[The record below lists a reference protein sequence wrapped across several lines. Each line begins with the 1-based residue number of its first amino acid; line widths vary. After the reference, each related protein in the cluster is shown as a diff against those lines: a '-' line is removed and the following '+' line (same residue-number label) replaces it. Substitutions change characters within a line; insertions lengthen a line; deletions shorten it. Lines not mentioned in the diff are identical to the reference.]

1 MSSVLFHWRDREKKA
16 GAYRLIRT
24 HTELFVKEKVQARYC
39 KARTTAKERP
49 IWQSRYGESIEI
61 AATAVAAQQTPS
73 GRAVKKTAW

>member
-1 MSSVLFHWRDREKKA
+1 VCCFIGGKGEGGGVQTHQDTY
-16 GAYRLIRT
+16 GAFRQG
-24 HTELFVKEKVQARYC
+24 KGPARYC